1 MATIPD
7 TNDDP
12 LSAIRQARS
21 ALESLRIQDTVNQIN
36 DNYNHLQAKI
46 EEQRQEE
53 QRIEQG
59 KRILELQHEL
69 DMLKQQVDDMSKS
82 HDLEALDREREKLQ
96 EDTRVVMEQRQA
108 LEVQVQD
115 YKQQLHDLEAK
126 EMVSLSKDSYS
137 LLMMIYRGLGVK
149 AIREDDG
156 SINKL
161 QLTSMDEKQIK
172 ILDLSIGYSPYF
184 LAEKIWKYI
193 SPLE

>member
-59 KRILELQHEL
+59 KR
-69 DMLKQQVDDMSKS
+69 M
-82 HDLEALDREREKLQ
+82 
-96 EDTRVVMEQRQA
+96 
-108 LEVQVQD
+108 
-115 YKQQLHDLEAK
+115 
-126 EMVSLSKDSYS
+126 YS
-137 LLMMIYRGLGVK
+137 LYHNHYQHI
-149 AIREDDG
+149 
-156 SINKL
+156 
-161 QLTSMDEKQIK
+161 
-172 ILDLSIGYSPYF
+172 
-184 LAEKIWKYI
+184 
-193 SPLE
+193 